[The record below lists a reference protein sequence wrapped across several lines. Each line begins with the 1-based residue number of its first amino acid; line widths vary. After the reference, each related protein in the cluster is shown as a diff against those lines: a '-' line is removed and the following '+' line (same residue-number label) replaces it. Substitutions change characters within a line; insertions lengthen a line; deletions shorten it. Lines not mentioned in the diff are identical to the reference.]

1 MHEAMQRLLGN
12 ERKGII
18 LFLKKIEDETIRSEL
33 GSEKHRSGK
42 ILQYFREYFILCQIK
57 C

>member
-33 GSEKHRSGK
+33 GSEKHHSGK